1 MCLKRMTR
9 TRRLLVLLVL
19 AAASAGAYAYLRLP
33 PAALVLTGVV
43 TTNDVIVSPQIAGQI
58 GELRVG
64 EGDTVTRDQLLA
76 VITPDELRADTAY
89 YTHNVAGLTSQVRES
104 EAALRYQE
112 RQTIDQIRQAE
123 STLAS
128 AEAQMAAAA
137 ADLENA
143 RLTFARTQDL
153 SKRGVVSPQELDQAR
168 TAADSAQAKMAA
180 LNRQVEAQR
189 AAVQL
194 ARSNAEQITVRRSQ
208 VQANEHMQ
216 AAAAAQRTKA
226 DVRLR
231 YTELRA
237 PIDGVVDVR
246 AARVGEVVNPGQPVV
261 TLINPDDLWVRI
273 DVEETYIDRV
283 RIGDHLTVRLPSG
296 VEREGTVFYRGADA
310 GFATQRDVSRT
321 KRDIKTFEI
330 RLRVDNRDR
339 RLAVGMTA
347 YVTLREQS

>member
-1 MCLKRMTR
+1 MTR
-9 TRRLLVLLVL
+9 TRRLLFLLVL
-19 AAASAGAYAYLRLP
+19 AAAGAGAYAYLRTP

-64 EGDTVTRDQLLA
+64 EGDAVTRDQLLA

-89 YTHNVAGLTSQVRES
+89 YTHNVAGLSSQVRES
-104 EAALRYQE
+104 
-112 RQTIDQIRQAE
+112 
-123 STLAS
+123 
-128 AEAQMAAAA
+128 
-137 ADLENA
+137 
-143 RLTFARTQDL
+143 
-153 SKRGVVSPQELDQAR
+153 
-168 TAADSAQAKMAA
+168 
-180 LNRQVEAQR
+180 
-189 AAVQL
+189 
-194 ARSNAEQITVRRSQ
+194 
-208 VQANEHMQ
+208 
-216 AAAAAQRTKA
+216 AAAQRTKA

-347 YVTLREQS
+347 YVMLPLG